1 LTDFCES
8 FDEGRACVLKAAF
21 LSLNEGFLQQQKVQR
36 REFIDKKRTI
46 FTRVYCV
53 QVEWDH
59 NDDREP
65 HEKNVTNLQAA
76 AHGRKGQSGRL
87 TRQQQRAGGGGSES
101 RAKPIHL
108 PGACFGLVVLDEELK
123 NRLEV
128 DRLVGK
134 EFDCRA
140 REGGRPRESGF

>member
-1 LTDFCES
+1 MRVFCNNKKCK
-8 FDEGRACVLKAAF
+8 EGN
-21 LSLNEGFLQQQKVQR
+21 LSTG
-36 REFIDKKRTI
+36 KRTI